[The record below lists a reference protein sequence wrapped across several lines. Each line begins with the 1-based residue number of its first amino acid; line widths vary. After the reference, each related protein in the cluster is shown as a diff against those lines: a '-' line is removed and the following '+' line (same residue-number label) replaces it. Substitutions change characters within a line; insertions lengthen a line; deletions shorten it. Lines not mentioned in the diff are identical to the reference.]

1 MATERTIRCTRCS
14 TDYVVPTGAWL
25 PACPKCG
32 RAPVSLRHRIRSN
45 RVSAVLACCAL
56 IVLFVAFP
64 QPFVTMEKL
73 GTRTTYSLVGGVGEL
88 YARGYA
94 VIATV
99 LLVFSVLFPIAKLIA
114 LLVATSRFAPVSLR
128 TRRLLHKTADLT
140 GKYSML
146 DVLVVA
152 VIIVLVRFQ
161 SLAHVEAHGGV
172 VWFTAAV
179 LLSMAAGLCVAL
191 PEKDAEPT

>member
-1 MATERTIRCTRCS
+1 M
-14 TDYVVPTGAWL
+14 
-25 PACPKCG
+25 
-32 RAPVSLRHRIRSN
+32 SLRRRLADN
-45 RVSAVLACCAL
+45 RVAAALATIALVVLL
-56 IVLFVAFP
+56 IAFP

-73 GTRTTYSLVGGVGEL
+73 GERTTYSLVGGVGEL
-88 YARGYA
+88 YARGYS

-99 LLVFSVLFPIAKLIA
+99 LLIFSVLFPIAKLFA
-114 LLVATSRFAPVSLR
+114 LLLATSGLV
-128 TRRLLHKTADLT
+128 RLSHRARHVLHKAADLT

-191 PEKDAEPT
+191 PRETHD